1 MIRRTLTLVALAL
14 GVGAMA
20 PVSAQADMQA
30 FNSAV
35 EAGDYRGASLVA
47 AEAWPAVDRA
57 SPDAVVI
64 AREFGWIA
72 MLADD
77 PSTALGYARFLVEQG
92 QALAHPDPT
101 PAVSRVLFDW
111 ASLAMSV
118 SPQTRT
124 RLLASLNTRAA
135 VAGRDLISARAAQ
148 VLHTEAW
155 KAGDWAQAS
164 QAAQLAIRFLDELGA
179 SQSPARFEMRR
190 GMAAAAFM
198 RAKSGEAYNAVYDV
212 VEELHDLIAA
222 TPEGSIRDRLATEYF
237 AAAAWGDAMYSALG
251 ERGQR
256 NVPDRR
262 ATAGANRK
270 AIGEL
275 LYPAPGDPS
284 LPRCR
289 IALARNFKQ
298 PGFPYQARFKEF
310 GGVVV
315 YALNVEPNGMFS
327 EPRLLVSAPHAGV
340 AEAVE
345 DVINTWRWRIDGGAQ
360 PPGCRMPE
368 THILTFEFALGR

>member
-1 MIRRTLTLVALAL
+1 MRRTLTLVALAL
-14 GVGAMA
+14 VASAMA
-20 PVSAQADMQA
+20 PVSAQSDMQA

-47 AEAWPAVDRA
+47 AETWPAVDRT
-57 SPDAVVI
+57 SPDAAAI

-72 MLADD
+72 MLADE
-77 PSTALGYARFLVEQG
+77 PSTALGYARFLVEHG
-92 QALAHPDPT
+92 RTLAHPDST

-111 ASLAMSV
+111 ASLATV
-118 SPQTRT
+118 ANPQART
-124 RLLASLNTRAA
+124 RLMGSLNARAA
-135 VAGRDLISARAAQ
+135 LAGRDLISARAAQ
-148 VLHTEAW
+148 VLHAEAW

-164 QAAQLAIRFLDELGA
+164 QAAELAIRFLDEVGA
-179 SQSPARFEMRR
+179 TQSPARFEMRR

-212 VEELHDLIAA
+212 VEELHGLIAA
-222 TPEGSIRDRLATEYF
+222 TPEGSIRDRLAEEYF

-256 NVPDRR
+256 IVPDRR
-262 ATAGANRK
+262 NTAGANSK
-270 AIGEL
+270 PIAEVI
-275 LYPAPGDPS
+275 YPAPGDVNI
-284 LPRCR
+284 PRCR

-298 PGFPYQARFKEF
+298 PGFPYQARFKDF
-310 GGVVV
+310 GGVVM
-315 YALNVEPNGMFS
+315 YALTVEANGVFS
-327 EPRLLVSAPHAGV
+327 EPRLLVSAPHEGV

-345 DVINTWRWRIDGGAQ
+345 DVISTWRWRIEGGAQ

>member
-1 MIRRTLTLVALAL
+1 MIRRTLTLLAIAL

-20 PVSAQADMQA
+20 PVSAQADIQA

-35 EAGDYRGASLVA
+35 EAGDYRGASLAA
-47 AEAWPAVDRA
+47 AEAWPSVDRA
-57 SPDAVVI
+57 SPDAVAI

-72 MLADD
+72 MLADE

-92 QALAHPDPT
+92 QALAHPDTT

-111 ASLAMSV
+111 ASLALVV

-124 RLLASLNTRAA
+124 RLMASLNTRAA

-148 VLHTEAW
+148 VLHAEAW

-164 QAAQLAIRFLDELGA
+164 QAAELAIRFLDEVGA
-179 SQSPARFEMRR
+179 TQSPARFEMRR

-198 RAKSGEAYNAVYDV
+198 RAKTGEAYNAVYDV

-222 TPEGSIRDRLATEYF
+222 TPEGSIRDRLASEYF
-237 AAAAWGDAMYSALG
+237 AAAAWGDTMYSALG

-256 NVPDRR
+256 SVPDRR
-262 ATAGANRK
+262 ITAGAGRK
-270 AIGEL
+270 PIAEL
-275 LYPAPGDPS
+275 VYPAPGDAN

-298 PGFPYQARFKEF
+298 PGFPFQARFKEF

-315 YALNVEPNGMFS
+315 YALNVEPNGVFS
-327 EPRLLVSAPHAGV
+327 EPRLLVSAPHEGV
-340 AEAVE
+340 AQAVE
-345 DVINTWRWRIDGGAQ
+345 DVINTWRWRIDGGPQ

>member
-1 MIRRTLTLVALAL
+1 MRTTILAFAALVCLS
-14 GVGAMA
+14 A
-20 PVSAQADMQA
+20 PAFADAQADMQA

-47 AEAWPAVDRA
+47 AETWPSVDRA
-57 SPDAVVI
+57 SPDAVAI

-72 MLADD
+72 MLADE

-92 QALAHPDPT
+92 QALAHPDAT

-111 ASLAMSV
+111 ASLALAA

-124 RLLASLNTRAA
+124 RLMASLNTRAA
-135 VAGRDLISARAAQ
+135 VVGRDLISARAAQ

-155 KAGDWAQAS
+155 KAGDWAQAA
-164 QAAQLAIRFLDELGA
+164 QAAELAIRFLDEVGA
-179 SQSPARFEMRR
+179 AQSPARFEMRR
-190 GMAAAAFM
+190 GMATAAFM
-198 RAKSGEAYNAVYDV
+198 RAKSGDAYNAVYDV

-222 TPEGSIRDRLATEYF
+222 TPEGSIRDRLASEYF

-262 ATAGANRK
+262 ATAGTNRK

-275 LYPAPGDPS
+275 IYPAPGDPA

-298 PGFPYQARFKEF
+298 PGFPYQAKFKDF

-315 YALNVEPNGMFS
+315 YALNVEPDGVFS
-327 EPRLLVSAPHAGV
+327 EPRLLVSAPHEGV

-360 PPGCRMPE
+360 PPGCRLPE

>member
-1 MIRRTLTLVALAL
+1 MRRTLTLVALAL
-14 GVGAMA
+14 VASAMA
-20 PVSAQADMQA
+20 PVSAQSDMQA

-47 AEAWPAVDRA
+47 AETWPAVDRT
-57 SPDAVVI
+57 SPNAAAI

-72 MLADD
+72 MLADE

-92 QALAHPDPT
+92 RTLAHPDST

-111 ASLAMSV
+111 ASLATV
-118 SPQTRT
+118 ANPQART
-124 RLLASLNTRAA
+124 RLMGSLNARAA
-135 VAGRDLISARAAQ
+135 LAGRDLISARAAQ

-164 QAAQLAIRFLDELGA
+164 QAAELAIRFLDEVGA
-179 SQSPARFEMRR
+179 GQSPARFEMRR

-212 VEELHDLIAA
+212 VEELHGLIAA
-222 TPEGSIRDRLATEYF
+222 TPEGSIRDRLAGEYF

-262 ATAGANRK
+262 NTAGANRK
-270 AIGEL
+270 PIAEVI
-275 LYPAPGDPS
+275 YPAPGDVNI
-284 LPRCR
+284 PRCR

-298 PGFPYQARFKEF
+298 PGFPYQARFKDF
-310 GGVVV
+310 GGVVM
-315 YALNVEPNGMFS
+315 YALTVEANGVFS
-327 EPRLLVSAPHAGV
+327 EPRLLVSAPHEGV

-345 DVINTWRWRIDGGAQ
+345 DVISTWRWRIEGGAQ
-360 PPGCRMPE
+360 PPGCRLPE